1 MACVIREAL
10 VRAGP
15 RASLG
20 RAGASRRAPARAS
33 RLRARSAATNEAE
46 PPGLAPKVHFLGI
59 GGAGMSALAI
69 IALSQGYRVS
79 GSDARAGAQLD
90 AVREAGATCFV
101 GHDARHVGGSDAHD
115 DARDDEAL
123 TLVDPPD
130 LVVVSSAVPGDNV
143 EVAFARRVGIPVFSR
158 APATARASRA
168 VARWRRSRARTAR
181 PPRPRRWPSRC
192 ARPGWT

>member
-90 AVREAGATCFV
+90 AVREAA
-101 GHDARHVGGSDAHD
+101 A
-115 DARDDEAL
+115 
-123 TLVDPPD
+123 
-130 LVVVSSAVPGDNV
+130 
-143 EVAFARRVGIPVFSR
+143 EV
-158 APATARASRA
+158 
-168 VARWRRSRARTAR
+168 
-181 PPRPRRWPSRC
+181 
-192 ARPGWT
+192 

>member
-10 VRAGP
+10 VRVGP

-69 IALSQGYRVS
+69 IALFLVAPIAFFIQHEEPKPRSEIAFRL
-79 GSDARAGAQLD
+79 AG
-90 AVREAGATCFV
+90 
-101 GHDARHVGGSDAHD
+101 
-115 DARDDEAL
+115 
-123 TLVDPPD
+123 
-130 LVVVSSAVPGDNV
+130 
-143 EVAFARRVGIPVFSR
+143 
-158 APATARASRA
+158 
-168 VARWRRSRARTAR
+168 
-181 PPRPRRWPSRC
+181 
-192 ARPGWT
+192 